1 VIELISS
8 DRCIDCDLCVKVCPT
23 NVFDAVPGD
32 HPLIARQGDCQT
44 CYLCEAYCPV
54 DAMFVAPVTTPVASD
69 SVFLDEEHLIETGL
83 LGKYRR
89 DLGWSKGLRPSAGT
103 DDGWRLFSQFASRLA
118 TTPPPAAPPG
128 STAATVGPEGEGAA
142 AVRREAELAGS

>member
-32 HPLIARQGDCQT
+32 HPVIARQDDCQT
-44 CYLCEAYCPV
+44 CFLCEAYCPV
-54 DAMFVAPVTTPVASD
+54 DAMFVAPLSAPVAAD
-69 SVFLDEEHLIETGL
+69 SPFLDEDHLVATGL

-89 DLGWSKGLRPSAGT
+89 DLGWSNGLRPSAAT
-103 DDGWRLFSQFASRLA
+103 DDGWRLFSQFAGRI
-118 TTPPPAAPPG
+118 AAPPS
-128 STAATVGPEGEGAA
+128 STPSPPPPHVPAPGPERTSA
-142 AVRREAELAGS
+142 